1 MDFNHYFHNEE
12 LIYTAGSSLTLSQSF
27 AVYSFL
33 KLSLKSPIEIDI
45 FLYNNNPC
53 SYGVYSRHYL
63 RKIDTYE
70 RFPMIDTT
78 KELEIK
84 KVMLI

>member
-1 MDFNHYFHNEE
+1 MNSNQYFHNEE
-12 LIYTAGSSLTLSQSF
+12 LIYTAGSSLTLGLLYF
-27 AVYSFL
+27 IADWYL
-33 KLSLKSPIEIDI
+33 KLSLEPPEIDI
-45 FLYNNNPC
+45 FLDNRNLC
-53 SYGVYSRHYL
+53 SYGIYSRHYL